1 MQLIFAKSPSYHIY
15 HSVSEILSPQRS
27 RFPKAMFWIMK
38 QLLFF
43 SLLFF
48 AGKNICAQ
56 NIRQN
61 TGSVPSFTIDSLF
74 TVANSKEDEINIT
87 VSNPGENNRQLI
99 VEVVAVEEDN
109 SYWGVIYS
117 AAINEDSYFFKQWRE
132 GKKLSEKTNIKFAL
146 PRYNKLYQSIEAD
159 EAKDFSFKITG
170 RAMQKGMPVQLRVT
184 ATDNNET
191 VYSPVFHIYKQ
202 PY

>member
-1 MQLIFAKSPSYHIY
+1 MQLIFAKSHLYNIHPST
-15 HSVSEILSPQRS
+15 SKILSSQHS
-27 RFPKAMFWIMK
+27 RFPKAMFGIMK

-43 SLLFF
+43 SLLCL

-56 NIRQN
+56 NTYLN
-61 TGSVPSFTIDSLF
+61 TGSIPSFTIDTLY
-74 TVANSKEDEINIT
+74 TTINSKEDEINIT
-87 VSNPGENNRQLI
+87 VSNPGENDRQLI
-99 VEVVAVEEDN
+99 VEMVTVEEEN

-132 GKKLSEKTNIKFAL
+132 GKKLSEKMNIKFAL

-170 RAMQKGMPVQLRVT
+170 RPMQKGIPVQLRVT

>member
-38 QLLFF
+38 RLFFF
-43 SLLFF
+43 SLLCL

-56 NIRQN
+56 H
-61 TGSVPSFTIDSLF
+61 TGSIPSFTIDTLYTTIS
-74 TVANSKEDEINIT
+74 SKEDEINIT
-87 VSNPGENNRQLI
+87 VSNPGENDRQLI
-99 VEVVAVEEDN
+99 VEMVTVEEAN

-132 GKKLSEKTNIKFAL
+132 GKKLSEKTNIKFVL
-146 PRYNKLYQSIEAD
+146 PRYNKLYQGIEAD

-170 RAMQKGMPVQLRVT
+170 RPMQKGIPVQLRVT

>member
-1 MQLIFAKSPSYHIY
+1 MLC
-15 HSVSEILSPQRS
+15 L
-27 RFPKAMFWIMK
+27 
-38 QLLFF
+38 
-43 SLLFF
+43 
-48 AGKNICAQ
+48 AGKNVCAQ
-56 NIRQN
+56 HIHQN
-61 TGSVPSFTIDSLF
+61 TVSTPSFTIDTLF
-74 TVANSKEDEINIT
+74 TTVNGKEDVINIT

-99 VEVVAVEEDN
+99 VEIVTVEEEN

-132 GKKLSEKTNIKFAL
+132 GKKLSEKMSIKFAL
-146 PRYNKLYQSIEAD
+146 PRYNKLYQSIDAD

-170 RAMQKGMPVQLRVT
+170 RPLQQGMPVQLRVT

-191 VYSPVFHIYKQ
+191 AYSPVFHIYKQ